1 MQFLIEADTVP
12 QDDVEFGQYFE
23 TIGICLAKF
32 QMLERTILKLGE
44 INQKFITFKDIDTEF
59 EYLVKLCAKV
69 SSGKEYSKNLVE
81 MIEYDLIRDIEIGRR
96 WLQQSKEQLIKR

>member
-44 INQKFITFKDIDTEF
+44 IN
-59 EYLVKLCAKV
+59 
-69 SSGKEYSKNLVE
+69 
-81 MIEYDLIRDIEIGRR
+81 
-96 WLQQSKEQLIKR
+96 